1 MDKVKVYHYSKCV
14 TCRRSIDIL
23 SREHELELRDIFK
36 DRLSKDE
43 IRDIIAKAG
52 VSARELVRRKSKAYK
67 DIIDGNYTDE
77 EIIEMMSN
85 DPSLIER
92 PIIIMGGKVF
102 IRPRLEKVE

>member
-1 MDKVKVYHYSKCV
+1 MDKVSVYHYSKCI

-23 SREHELELRDIFK
+23 SKEHKLELRDIFK

-43 IRDIIAKAG
+43 IRDILTRAG
-52 VSARELVRRKSKAYK
+52 ISARELVRRKSKAYK
-67 DIIDGNYTDE
+67 DVIDGKYSE
-77 EIIEMMSN
+77 EQIIEMMSN

-102 IRPRLEKVE
+102 IRPRLEKI